1 MKAGRRQRIKVC
13 TLLEWIMCVLGAN
26 FTSPAA
32 GYDMLRVSFSSS
44 CLDIFKE

>member
-13 TLLEWIMCVLGAN
+13 TLLEWIMCVLCAK

-32 GYDMLRVSFSSS
+32 GYDMLRVAFSLS
-44 CLDIFKE
+44 CLDIL